1 MIIDKNGKIYSGVY
15 MGCGTVVQDGDFF
28 IFLPY
33 EREEDCKRAEEILQL
48 KRDLSA
54 TDYKLM
60 KYVEGFITDEEYA
73 EVKRQRS
80 EWRAKI
86 NQLESEILMPTIT
99 REEMDR
105 AEETARKG
113 MKK

>member
-15 MGCGTVVQDGDFF
+15 MGAGTIVQDGEFSF
-28 IFLPY
+28 FLPY

-48 KRDLSA
+48 KRNLAS

-60 KYVEGFITDEEYA
+60 KYMEGYITDEEYA
-73 EVKRQRS
+73 EVKDQRFA
-80 EWRAKI
+80 WRTRI
-86 NQLESEILMPTIT
+86 NRLESEIQTPTIT
-99 REEMDR
+99 REEMDK
-105 AEETARKG
+105 AEEIARKG

>member
-15 MGCGTVVQDGDFF
+15 MGCGTVVKDGEFY

-48 KRDLSA
+48 KRNLAA

-60 KYVEGFITDEEYA
+60 KYMEGFITDEEYA

-80 EWRAKI
+80 EWREKI
-86 NQLESEILMPTIT
+86 NQLESEILTPSIT
-99 REEMDR
+99 RKEMDK
-105 AEETARKG
+105 AEEIARKG